1 MWWITNA
8 QRERCMLTLAYS
20 RKLADPP
27 AAQPVR
33 FIHAFPCIPIHQHF
47 VLFSFLF
54 FLIPPVSFHF
64 FPFFMFSP
72 LLPLYLSIIIFR
84 YQERGVQ
91 KGKKTFLRSLLSSYH
106 LHPNVNDWWFAFLI
120 GYPYIVSYGRIVDDG
135 KEEIMWKKARSNKKW
150 ILYFLLPYKWYN

>member
-8 QRERCMLTLAYS
+8 QRERCMLTLAYN

-91 KGKKTFLRSLLSSYH
+91 KGKKTFLRSLLSLTSPPKCER
-106 LHPNVNDWWFAFLI
+106 LMVRV
-120 GYPYIVSYGRIVDDG
+120 PYCLPVDCRMAG
-135 KEEIMWKKARSNKKW
+135 SLMMEKKK
-150 ILYFLLPYKWYN
+150 

>member
-1 MWWITNA
+1 VWWITNA
-8 QRERCMLTLAYS
+8 QRERCMLTLAYN

-84 YQERGVQ
+84 YQERGC
-91 KGKKTFLRSLLSSYH
+91 KRGKKRFWGLYSLLPSPPKCER
-106 LHPNVNDWWFAFLI
+106 LMVRV
-120 GYPYIVSYGRIVDDG
+120 PYWLPVDCRWIVDDG